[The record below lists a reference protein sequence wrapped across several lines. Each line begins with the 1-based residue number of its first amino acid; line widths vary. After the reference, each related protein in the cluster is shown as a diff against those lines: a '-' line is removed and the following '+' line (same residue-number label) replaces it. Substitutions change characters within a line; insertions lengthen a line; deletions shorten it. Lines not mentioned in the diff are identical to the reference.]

1 MKLEPPEDK
10 KILEK
15 IFTDKFWNNGRWVPL
30 NHKPLNGLV
39 DKSMQ
44 NKKVKMYYGITSTT
58 FGTGTQNVRRVDF
71 PSSAHF
77 SLPGK

>member
-10 KILEK
+10 KKLEK
-15 IFTDKFWNNGRWVPL
+15 IFTDKFWNNGRCVPL
-30 NHKPLNGLV
+30 NH
-39 DKSMQ
+39 KSMQ
-44 NKKVKMYYGITSTT
+44 NKKVKMYHGISSTT

-71 PSSAHF
+71 PSSAYF